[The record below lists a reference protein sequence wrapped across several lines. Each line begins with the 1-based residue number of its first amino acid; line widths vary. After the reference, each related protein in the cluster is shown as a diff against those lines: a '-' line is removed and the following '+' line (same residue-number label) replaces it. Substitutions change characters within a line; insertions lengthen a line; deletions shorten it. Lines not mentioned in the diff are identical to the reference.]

1 MVVRI
6 ANIYPNDVDVNG
18 PGIRTVIFS
27 QGCKHHCPYCF
38 NKETWDFDKGKEYDV
53 SQINEIVKKNSVIT
67 DGVTLSGGDP
77 FFQSQGFS
85 LIAEYA
91 KKLNLN
97 VWAYTGFTFEQ
108 LLELAKKEESVLLM
122 LKNIDV
128 LVDGKFE
135 QAKKVKENEREK
147 YPFRGSK
154 NQRMIDVSKSL
165 EVKKTVL
172 YKL

>member
-1 MVVRI
+1 
-6 ANIYPNDVDVNG
+6 
-18 PGIRTVIFS
+18 
-27 QGCKHHCPYCF
+27 
-38 NKETWDFDKGKEYDV
+38 
-53 SQINEIVKKNSVIT
+53 
-67 DGVTLSGGDP
+67 
-77 FFQSQGFS
+77 
-85 LIAEYA
+85 
-91 KKLNLN
+91 
-97 VWAYTGFTFEQ
+97 
-108 LLELAKKEESVLLM
+108 LELAKKEESVLLM